1 MFTLLARFGRPYLG
15 QVLAVIAL
23 QLLTVGAI
31 LFLPALNAQIIDD
44 GIATGDTGVIWRLG
58 GIMLAVALLQLAAS
72 VSSVW
77 FAAKAAMSIGRDLRA
92 AIFRRVSRFST
103 YQMSKFGPATLIT
116 RATNDVQQLQMV
128 TLMAMSMLVLAP
140 IMAIGGVA
148 MALREDAGLS
158 WLVWVAVPI
167 IVAIMGVAG
176 WKMMP
181 LFRQMQEAIDD
192 VNHTLR
198 EQITGMR
205 VVRAFVREDYETQR
219 FTKANHHLTNLAV
232 GVGKI
237 FVLLFPLISMV
248 LHVATAAVLWFGGL
262 RVADGLVEV
271 GSLTA
276 FMQYLLQILMAVMMA
291 TMIFLMVPRALVAGK
306 RINEVLSTE
315 PELTEGSREADNIRG
330 HLEFR
335 NVSFSYPGADEPVLQ
350 DINFTAAPGQ
360 TVGIIGST
368 GSGKT
373 TLLNLIPRLIDT
385 STGQVL
391 IDGVPV
397 TEFSRQALSDIV
409 GMVPQKAYLFSGT
422 VASNLRFG
430 APTATD
436 DEIWHALETAQAQE
450 FVSARE
456 NGDATNTA
464 TGLTSTIAQGG
475 TDVSGGQRQ
484 RLAIGRTLAAKPKI
498 YLFDDSFSALDATT
512 DAALRDALAEQLTEA
527 TLLIVAQRVA
537 TIKDADRILVLEHGR
552 IVDAGTHD
560 ELMETSGVYQQIVES
575 QVGHG

>member
-1 MFTLLARFGRPYLG
+1 MFKLLVRFGRPYLG
-15 QVLAVIAL
+15 HVLAVIAL

-31 LFLPALNAQIIDD
+31 IFLPTLNAQIIDD

-58 GIMLAVALLQLAAS
+58 TIMLVVAFVQLAAS
-72 VSSVW
+72 VGSVW

-92 AIFRRVSRFST
+92 AIFTRVSTFST
-103 YQMSKFGPATLIT
+103 YQMSQFGPATLIT

-128 TLMAMSMLVLAP
+128 TLMAMNLLVMAP
-140 IMAIGGVA
+140 IMAGGGVI

-219 FTKANHHLTNLAV
+219 FTKANYHLTELAV

-237 FVLLFPLISMV
+237 FVLLFPMISLV
-248 LHVATAAVLWFGGL
+248 LHIATAAVLWFGGL

-291 TMIFLMVPRALVAGK
+291 TMIFLMVPRAMVSAK
-306 RINEVLSTE
+306 RINDVLATE
-315 PELTEGSREADNIRG
+315 PELTEGNLEPAHVTG
-330 HLEFR
+330 QLEFR
-335 NVSFSYPGADEPVLQ
+335 HVSFSYPGADEPVLH
-350 DINFTAAPGQ
+350 DINFTAVPGQ
-360 TVGIIGST
+360 TIGIIGST

-385 STGQVL
+385 STGDVL
-391 IDGVPV
+391 IDDVPV
-397 TEFSRQALSDIV
+397 TEYTRQALADIV
-409 GMVPQKAYLFSGT
+409 GMVPQKAHLFSGT

-430 APTATD
+430 APNATD
-436 DEIWHALETAQAQE
+436 DEVWRALETAQARQ
-450 FVSARE
+450 FVAVRE
-456 NGDATNTA
+456 TAGA
-464 TGLTSTIAQGG
+464 TGLDSTISQGG
-475 TDVSGGQRQ
+475 SDVSGGQRQ
-484 RLAIGRTLAAKPKI
+484 RLAIGRAVASQPKI

-512 DAALRDALAEQLTEA
+512 DAALRDALAEQLTDA

-537 TIKDADRILVLEHGR
+537 TIKDADHILVLEHGR

-560 ELMETSGVYQQIVES
+560 ELVTTSTVYQQIVES
-575 QVGHG
+575 QVGHV

>member
-1 MFTLLARFGRPYLG
+1 MLKLLARFGRPYLG
-15 QVLAVIAL
+15 HILAVIAL

-44 GIATGDTGVIWRLG
+44 GIAAGDTGVIWSLG
-58 GIMLAVALLQLAAS
+58 GIMLAVAFAQLASAIA
-72 VSSVW
+72 SVW
-77 FAAKAAMSIGRDLRA
+77 FAARSAMSIGRDLRA
-92 AIFRRVSRFST
+92 AIFRRVSRFSS
-103 YQMSKFGPATLIT
+103 YQMSQFGPATLIT

-128 TLMAMSMLVLAP
+128 TLMSLSMLVMAP
-140 IMAIGGVA
+140 IMAAGGVV

-167 IVAIMGVAG
+167 IVVIMIGAG
-176 WKMMP
+176 LKMMP

-205 VVRAFVREDYETQR
+205 VVRAFVRQDYETQR
-219 FTKANHHLTNLAV
+219 FTKANQHLTDLAV

-248 LHVATAAVLWFGGL
+248 LHIATAAVLWFGGM

-291 TMIFLMVPRALVAGK
+291 TMIFLMIPRAMVAAK
-306 RINEVLSTE
+306 RINEVLVTE
-315 PELTEGSREADNIRG
+315 PEHAEGTREADDVAG

-335 NVSFSYPGADEPVLQ
+335 DVSFSYPGADAPVLE
-350 DINFTAAPGQ
+350 DISFTAAPGQ
-360 TVGIIGST
+360 TIGIIGST

-385 STGQVL
+385 SAGQVL
-391 IDGVPV
+391 IDDVDV
-397 TEFSRQALSDIV
+397 TDYSRAALSKIV

-422 VASNLRFG
+422 VASNVRFG
-430 APTATD
+430 APDATD
-436 DEIWHALETAQAQE
+436 DEVWHALETAQAHD
-450 FVSARE
+450 FVTARQTH
-456 NGDATNTA
+456 NA
-464 TGLTSTIAQGG
+464 TGLASAIAQGG

-484 RLAIGRTLAAKPKI
+484 RLAIGRALAAKPKI

-512 DAALRDALAEQLTEA
+512 DAALRDALAEQLTEV
-527 TLLIVAQRVA
+527 TILIVAQRVA
-537 TIKDADRILVLEHGR
+537 TIQNADHILVLEHGR
-552 IVDAGTHD
+552 IVDAGTH
-560 ELMETSGVYQQIVES
+560 EQLVESSTVYQQIVAS
-575 QVGHG
+575 QVGHV

>member
-1 MFTLLARFGRPYLG
+1 MLKLLARFGRPYLG
-15 QVLAVIAL
+15 HILAVIAL

-44 GIATGDTGVIWRLG
+44 GIAAGDTGVIWSLG
-58 GIMLAVALLQLAAS
+58 GIMLAVAFAQLASAIA
-72 VSSVW
+72 SVW
-77 FAAKAAMSIGRDLRA
+77 FAARSAMSIGRDLRA
-92 AIFRRVSRFST
+92 AIFRRVSRFSS
-103 YQMSKFGPATLIT
+103 YQMSQFGPATLIT

-128 TLMAMSMLVLAP
+128 TLMSLSMLVMAP
-140 IMAIGGVA
+140 IMAAGGVV

-167 IVAIMGVAG
+167 IVVIMVGAG
-176 WKMMP
+176 LKMMP

-205 VVRAFVREDYETQR
+205 VVRAFVRQDYETQR
-219 FTKANHHLTNLAV
+219 FTKANQQLTDLAV

-248 LHVATAAVLWFGGL
+248 LHIATAAVLWFGGM

-291 TMIFLMVPRALVAGK
+291 TMIFLMIPRAMVAAK
-306 RINEVLSTE
+306 RINEVLVTE
-315 PELTEGSREADNIRG
+315 PEHAEGTREADDVAG

-335 NVSFSYPGADEPVLQ
+335 DVSFSYPGADAPVLE
-350 DINFTAAPGQ
+350 DISFTAAPGQ
-360 TVGIIGST
+360 TIGIIGST

-385 STGQVL
+385 SAGQVL
-391 IDGVPV
+391 IDDIDVSDY
-397 TEFSRQALSDIV
+397 SRAALSKIV

-422 VASNLRFG
+422 VASNVRFG
-430 APTATD
+430 APDATD
-436 DEIWHALETAQAQE
+436 DDVWHALETAQAHD
-450 FVSARE
+450 FVTARQTHNAAGLASA
-456 NGDATNTA
+456 
-464 TGLTSTIAQGG
+464 IAQGG

-484 RLAIGRTLAAKPKI
+484 RLAIGRALAAKPKI

-512 DAALRDALAEQLTEA
+512 DAALRDALAEQLTQV
-527 TLLIVAQRVA
+527 TILIVAQRVA
-537 TIKDADRILVLEHGR
+537 TIQNADHILVLEHGR
-552 IVDAGTHD
+552 IVDGGTH
-560 ELMETSGVYQQIVES
+560 EQLVESSTVYQQIVAS
-575 QVGHG
+575 QVGHV

>member
-1 MFTLLARFGRPYLG
+1 MLKLLARFGRPYLG
-15 QVLAVIAL
+15 HILAVIAL

-44 GIATGDTGVIWRLG
+44 GIAAGDTGVIWSLG
-58 GIMLAVALLQLAAS
+58 GIMLAVAFAQLASAIA
-72 VSSVW
+72 SVW
-77 FAAKAAMSIGRDLRA
+77 FAARSAMSIGRDLRA
-92 AIFRRVSRFST
+92 AIFRRVSRFSS
-103 YQMSKFGPATLIT
+103 YQMSQFGPATLIT

-128 TLMAMSMLVLAP
+128 TLMSLSMLVMAP
-140 IMAIGGVA
+140 IMAAGGVV

-167 IVAIMGVAG
+167 IVVIMIGAG
-176 WKMMP
+176 LKMMP

-205 VVRAFVREDYETQR
+205 VVRAFVRQDYETQR
-219 FTKANHHLTNLAV
+219 FTKANQHLTDLAV

-237 FVLLFPLISMV
+237 FVLLFPLISLV
-248 LHVATAAVLWFGGL
+248 LHIATAAVLWFGGM

-291 TMIFLMVPRALVAGK
+291 TMIFLMIPRAMVAAK
-306 RINEVLSTE
+306 RINEVLATE
-315 PELTEGSREADNIRG
+315 PELAEGTRDADDVAG

-335 NVSFSYPGADEPVLQ
+335 DVSFSYPGADEPVLE
-350 DINFTAAPGQ
+350 DISFTAAPGQ
-360 TVGIIGST
+360 TIGIIGST

-385 STGQVL
+385 SAGQVL
-391 IDGVPV
+391 IDDVDV
-397 TEFSRQALSDIV
+397 TDYSRAALSKIV

-422 VASNLRFG
+422 VASNVRFG
-430 APTATD
+430 APDATD
-436 DEIWHALETAQAQE
+436 DDVWHALETAQAHD
-450 FVSARE
+450 FVTARQTHNAAGLASA
-456 NGDATNTA
+456 
-464 TGLTSTIAQGG
+464 IAQGG

-484 RLAIGRTLAAKPKI
+484 RLAIGRALAAKPKI

-512 DAALRDALAEQLTEA
+512 DAALRDALAEQLTQV
-527 TLLIVAQRVA
+527 TILIVAQRVA
-537 TIKDADRILVLEHGR
+537 TIQNADHILVLEHGR
-552 IVDAGTHD
+552 IVDAGTH
-560 ELMETSGVYQQIVES
+560 EQLVESSTVYQQIVAS
-575 QVGHG
+575 QVGHV

>member
-58 GIMLAVALLQLAAS
+58 GIMSAVALLQLAAS

-291 TMIFLMVPRALVAGK
+291 TMIFLMVPRAMVAGK

-385 STGQVL
+385 SSGQVL

-430 APTATD
+430 APAASD

-450 FVSARE
+450 FVSVRE
-456 NGDATNTA
+456 SGDAANTA

-512 DAALRDALAEQLTEA
+512 DAALRDALAEQLTDA

-560 ELMETSGVYQQIVES
+560 ELLETSGVYQQIVES

>member
-1 MFTLLARFGRPYLG
+1 MLKLLAHFGRPYLG
-15 QVLAVIAL
+15 QILAVIAL

-44 GIATGDTGVIWRLG
+44 GIASGDTGVIWNLG
-58 GIMLAVALLQLAAS
+58 GIMLAVAFAQLASAIA
-72 VSSVW
+72 SVW
-77 FAAKAAMSIGRDLRA
+77 FAARSAMSIGRDLRA
-92 AIFRRVSRFST
+92 AIFRRVSQFSS
-103 YQMSKFGPATLIT
+103 YQMSQFGPATLIT

-128 TLMAMSMLVLAP
+128 TLMSLSMLVMAP
-140 IMAIGGVA
+140 IMAGGGVV

-167 IVAIMGVAG
+167 IVGIMIGAG
-176 WKMMP
+176 LKMMP

-219 FTKANHHLTNLAV
+219 FTKANQHLTDLAV
-232 GVGKI
+232 GVGKT
-237 FVLLFPLISMV
+237 FVLLFPLISLV
-248 LHVATAAVLWFGGL
+248 LHIATAAVLWFGGM

-291 TMIFLMVPRALVAGK
+291 TMIFLMIPRAMVAAK
-306 RINEVLSTE
+306 RINEVLATE
-315 PELTEGSREADNIRG
+315 PELTEGNHDAADVAG
-330 HLEFR
+330 HLEFK

-350 DINFTAAPGQ
+350 NISFTAAPGQ
-360 TVGIIGST
+360 TIGIIGST

-385 STGQVL
+385 SAGQVL
-391 IDGVPV
+391 IDDVDI
-397 TEFSRQALSDIV
+397 TDYSRAALSKIV

-422 VASNLRFG
+422 VASNVRFG
-430 APTATD
+430 APEATAD
-436 DEIWHALETAQAQE
+436 DVWHALETAQANE
-450 FVSARE
+450 FVTARQTQ
-456 NGDATNTA
+456 NA
-464 TGLTSTIAQGG
+464 TGLESAIAQGG

-484 RLAIGRTLAAKPKI
+484 RLAIGRALAAKPKI

-512 DAALRDALAEQLTEA
+512 DAALRDALAEQLTQA
-527 TLLIVAQRVA
+527 TILIVAQRVA
-537 TIKDADRILVLEHGR
+537 TIQNADHILVLEHGR

-560 ELMETSGVYQQIVES
+560 QLVESSTVYQQIVAS
-575 QVGHG
+575 QVGHV

>member
-1 MFTLLARFGRPYLG
+1 MLKLLARFGRPYLG
-15 QVLAVIAL
+15 HILAVIAL

-44 GIATGDTGVIWRLG
+44 GIAAGDTGVIWSLG
-58 GIMLAVALLQLAAS
+58 GIMLAVAFAQLASAIA
-72 VSSVW
+72 SVW
-77 FAAKAAMSIGRDLRA
+77 FAARSAMSIGRDLRA
-92 AIFRRVSRFST
+92 AIFRRVSRFSS
-103 YQMSKFGPATLIT
+103 YQMSQFGPATLIT

-128 TLMAMSMLVLAP
+128 TLMSLSMLVMAP
-140 IMAIGGVA
+140 IMAAGGVV

-167 IVAIMGVAG
+167 IVVIMVGAG
-176 WKMMP
+176 LKMMP

-205 VVRAFVREDYETQR
+205 VVRAFVRQDYETQR
-219 FTKANHHLTNLAV
+219 FTKANQQLTDLAV

-248 LHVATAAVLWFGGL
+248 LHIATAAVLWFGGM

-291 TMIFLMVPRALVAGK
+291 TMIFLMIPRAMVAAK
-306 RINEVLSTE
+306 RINEVLVTE
-315 PELTEGSREADNIRG
+315 PEHAEGTREADDVAG

-335 NVSFSYPGADEPVLQ
+335 DVSFSYPGADAPVLE
-350 DINFTAAPGQ
+350 DISFTAAPGQ
-360 TVGIIGST
+360 TIGIIGST

-385 STGQVL
+385 SAGQVL
-391 IDGVPV
+391 IDDVDV
-397 TEFSRQALSDIV
+397 TDYSRAALSKIV

-422 VASNLRFG
+422 VASNVRFG
-430 APTATD
+430 APDATD
-436 DEIWHALETAQAQE
+436 DDVWHALETAQAHD
-450 FVSARE
+450 FVTARQTHNAAGLASA
-456 NGDATNTA
+456 
-464 TGLTSTIAQGG
+464 IAQGG

-484 RLAIGRTLAAKPKI
+484 RLAIGRALAAKPKI

-512 DAALRDALAEQLTEA
+512 DAALRDALAEQLTQV
-527 TLLIVAQRVA
+527 TILIVAQRVA
-537 TIKDADRILVLEHGR
+537 TIQNADHILVLEHGR
-552 IVDAGTHD
+552 IVDGGTH
-560 ELMETSGVYQQIVES
+560 EQLVESSTVYQQIVAS
-575 QVGHG
+575 QVGHV

>member
-1 MFTLLARFGRPYLG
+1 MLKLLARFGRPYLG
-15 QVLAVIAL
+15 HILAVIAL

-44 GIATGDTGVIWRLG
+44 GIAAGDTGVIWSLG
-58 GIMLAVALLQLAAS
+58 GIMLAVAFAQLASAIA
-72 VSSVW
+72 SVW
-77 FAAKAAMSIGRDLRA
+77 FAARSAMSIGRDLRA
-92 AIFRRVSRFST
+92 AIFRRVSRFSS
-103 YQMSKFGPATLIT
+103 YQMSQFGPATLIT

-128 TLMAMSMLVLAP
+128 TLMSLSMLVMAP
-140 IMAIGGVA
+140 IMAAGGVV

-167 IVAIMGVAG
+167 IVVIMVGAG
-176 WKMMP
+176 LKMMP

-205 VVRAFVREDYETQR
+205 VVRAFVRQDYETQR
-219 FTKANHHLTNLAV
+219 FTKANQQLTDLAV

-248 LHVATAAVLWFGGL
+248 LHIATAAVLWFGGM

-291 TMIFLMVPRALVAGK
+291 TMIFLMIPRAMVAAK
-306 RINEVLSTE
+306 RINEVLVTE
-315 PELTEGSREADNIRG
+315 PEHAEGTREADDVAG

-335 NVSFSYPGADEPVLQ
+335 DVSFSYPGADAPVLE
-350 DINFTAAPGQ
+350 DISFTAAPGQ
-360 TVGIIGST
+360 TIGIIGST

-385 STGQVL
+385 SAGQVL
-391 IDGVPV
+391 IDDIDV
-397 TEFSRQALSDIV
+397 TDYSRAALSKIV

-422 VASNLRFG
+422 VASNVRFG
-430 APTATD
+430 APDATD
-436 DEIWHALETAQAQE
+436 DDVWHALETAQAHD
-450 FVSARE
+450 FVTARQTHNAAGLASA
-456 NGDATNTA
+456 
-464 TGLTSTIAQGG
+464 IAQGG

-484 RLAIGRTLAAKPKI
+484 RLAIGRALAAKPKI

-512 DAALRDALAEQLTEA
+512 DAALRDALAEQLTQV
-527 TLLIVAQRVA
+527 TILIVAQRVA
-537 TIKDADRILVLEHGR
+537 TIQNADHILVLEHGR
-552 IVDAGTHD
+552 IVDGGTH
-560 ELMETSGVYQQIVES
+560 EQLVESSTVYQQIVAS
-575 QVGHG
+575 QVGHV

>member
-1 MFTLLARFGRPYLG
+1 MFKLLVRFGRPYLG
-15 QVLAVIAL
+15 HVLAVIAL

-31 LFLPALNAQIIDD
+31 LFLPTLNAQIIDD

-58 GIMLAVALLQLAAS
+58 TIMLVVAFVQLAAS
-72 VSSVW
+72 VGSVW

-92 AIFRRVSRFST
+92 AIFTRVSTFST
-103 YQMSKFGPATLIT
+103 YQMSQFGPATLIT

-128 TLMAMSMLVLAP
+128 TLMAMNLLVMAP
-140 IMAIGGVA
+140 IMAGGGVI

-219 FTKANHHLTNLAV
+219 FTKANYHLTELAV

-237 FVLLFPLISMV
+237 FVLLFPMISLV
-248 LHVATAAVLWFGGL
+248 LHIATAAVLWFGGL

-291 TMIFLMVPRALVAGK
+291 TMIFLMVPRAMVSAK
-306 RINEVLSTE
+306 RINDVLATE
-315 PELTEGSREADNIRG
+315 PELTEGNLEPAHVTG
-330 HLEFR
+330 QLEFR
-335 NVSFSYPGADEPVLQ
+335 HVSFSYPGADEPVLH
-350 DINFTAAPGQ
+350 DINFTAVPGQ
-360 TVGIIGST
+360 TIGIIGST

-385 STGQVL
+385 STGDVL
-391 IDGVPV
+391 IDDVPV
-397 TEFSRQALSDIV
+397 TEYTRQALADIV
-409 GMVPQKAYLFSGT
+409 GMVPQKAHLFSGT

-430 APTATD
+430 APNATD
-436 DEIWHALETAQAQE
+436 DEVWRALETAQARQ
-450 FVSARE
+450 FVAVRE
-456 NGDATNTA
+456 TAGA
-464 TGLTSTIAQGG
+464 TGLDSTISQGG
-475 TDVSGGQRQ
+475 SDVSGGQRQ
-484 RLAIGRTLAAKPKI
+484 RLAIGRAVASQPKI

-512 DAALRDALAEQLTEA
+512 DAALRDALAEQLTDA

-537 TIKDADRILVLEHGR
+537 TIKDADHILVLEHGR

-560 ELMETSGVYQQIVES
+560 ELVTTSTVYQQIVES
-575 QVGHG
+575 QVGHV

>member
-1 MFTLLARFGRPYLG
+1 MLKLLARFGRPYLG
-15 QVLAVIAL
+15 HILAVIAL

-44 GIATGDTGVIWRLG
+44 GIAAGDTGVIWSLG
-58 GIMLAVALLQLAAS
+58 GIMLAVAFAQLASAIA
-72 VSSVW
+72 SVW
-77 FAAKAAMSIGRDLRA
+77 FAARSAMSIGRDLRA
-92 AIFRRVSRFST
+92 AIFRRVSRFSS
-103 YQMSKFGPATLIT
+103 YQMSQFGPATLIT

-128 TLMAMSMLVLAP
+128 TLMSLSMLVMAP
-140 IMAIGGVA
+140 IMAAGGVV

-167 IVAIMGVAG
+167 IVVIMIGAG
-176 WKMMP
+176 LKMMP

-205 VVRAFVREDYETQR
+205 VVRAFVRQDYETQR
-219 FTKANHHLTNLAV
+219 FTKANQHLTDLAV

-237 FVLLFPLISMV
+237 FVLLFPLISLV
-248 LHVATAAVLWFGGL
+248 LHIATAAVLWFGGM

-291 TMIFLMVPRALVAGK
+291 TMIFLMIPRAMVAAK
-306 RINEVLSTE
+306 RINEVLATE
-315 PELTEGSREADNIRG
+315 PELAEGTRDADDVAG

-335 NVSFSYPGADEPVLQ
+335 DVSFSYPGADAPVLE
-350 DINFTAAPGQ
+350 DISFTAAPGQ
-360 TVGIIGST
+360 TIGIIGST

-385 STGQVL
+385 SAGQVL
-391 IDGVPV
+391 IDDVDV
-397 TEFSRQALSDIV
+397 TDYSRAALSKIV

-422 VASNLRFG
+422 VASNVRFG
-430 APTATD
+430 APDATD
-436 DEIWHALETAQAQE
+436 DDVWHALETAQAHD
-450 FVSARE
+450 FVTARQTHNAAGLASA
-456 NGDATNTA
+456 
-464 TGLTSTIAQGG
+464 IAQGG

-484 RLAIGRTLAAKPKI
+484 RLAIGRALAAKPKI

-512 DAALRDALAEQLTEA
+512 GAALRDALAEQLTQV
-527 TLLIVAQRVA
+527 TILIVAQRVA
-537 TIKDADRILVLEHGR
+537 TIQNADHILVLEHGR
-552 IVDAGTHD
+552 IVDAGTH
-560 ELMETSGVYQQIVES
+560 EQLVESSTVYQQIVAS
-575 QVGHG
+575 QVGHV

>member
-1 MFTLLARFGRPYLG
+1 MLKLLARFGRPYLG
-15 QVLAVIAL
+15 HILAVIAL

-44 GIATGDTGVIWRLG
+44 GIAAGDTGVIWSLG
-58 GIMLAVALLQLAAS
+58 GIMLAVAFAQLASAIA
-72 VSSVW
+72 SVW
-77 FAAKAAMSIGRDLRA
+77 FAARSAMSIGRDLRA
-92 AIFRRVSRFST
+92 AIFRRVSRFSS
-103 YQMSKFGPATLIT
+103 YQMSQFGPATLIT

-128 TLMAMSMLVLAP
+128 TLMSLSMLVMAP
-140 IMAIGGVA
+140 IMAAGGVV

-167 IVAIMGVAG
+167 IVVIMVGAG
-176 WKMMP
+176 LKMMP

-205 VVRAFVREDYETQR
+205 VVRAFVRQDYETQR
-219 FTKANHHLTNLAV
+219 FTKANQQLTDLAV

-248 LHVATAAVLWFGGL
+248 LHIATAAVLWFGGM

-291 TMIFLMVPRALVAGK
+291 TMIFLMIPRAMVAAK
-306 RINEVLSTE
+306 RINEVLVTE
-315 PELTEGSREADNIRG
+315 PEHAEGTREADDVAG

-335 NVSFSYPGADEPVLQ
+335 DVSFSYPGADAPVLE
-350 DINFTAAPGQ
+350 DISFTAAPGQ
-360 TVGIIGST
+360 TIGIIGST

-385 STGQVL
+385 SAGQVL
-391 IDGVPV
+391 IDDIDV
-397 TEFSRQALSDIV
+397 TDYSRAALSKIV

-422 VASNLRFG
+422 VASNVRFG
-430 APTATD
+430 APDATD
-436 DEIWHALETAQAQE
+436 DDVWHALETAQAHD
-450 FVSARE
+450 FVTARQTHNAAGLASA
-456 NGDATNTA
+456 
-464 TGLTSTIAQGG
+464 IAQGG

-484 RLAIGRTLAAKPKI
+484 RLAIGRALAAKPKI

-512 DAALRDALAEQLTEA
+512 DAALRDALAEQLTEV
-527 TLLIVAQRVA
+527 TILIVAQRVA
-537 TIKDADRILVLEHGR
+537 TIQNADHILVLEHGR
-552 IVDAGTHD
+552 IVDGGTH
-560 ELMETSGVYQQIVES
+560 EQLVESSTVYQQIVAS
-575 QVGHG
+575 QVGHV

>member
-1 MFTLLARFGRPYLG
+1 MLKLLARFGRPYLG
-15 QVLAVIAL
+15 HILAVIAL

-44 GIATGDTGVIWRLG
+44 GIATGDTGVIWSLG
-58 GIMLAVALLQLAAS
+58 GIMLGVAFAQLAAAIA
-72 VSSVW
+72 SVW
-77 FAAKAAMSIGRDLRA
+77 FAARSAMSIGRDLRA
-92 AIFRRVSRFST
+92 AIFRRVSRFSS
-103 YQMSKFGPATLIT
+103 YQMSQFGPATLIT

-128 TLMAMSMLVLAP
+128 TLMSLSMLVMAP
-140 IMAIGGVA
+140 IMAGGGVV

-167 IVAIMGVAG
+167 IIVIMIGAG
-176 WKMMP
+176 LKMMP

-205 VVRAFVREDYETQR
+205 VVRAFVRQDYETQR
-219 FTKANHHLTNLAV
+219 FTKANQHLTDLAV

-248 LHVATAAVLWFGGL
+248 LHIATAAVLWFGGL

-291 TMIFLMVPRALVAGK
+291 TMIFLMIPRAMVAAK
-306 RINEVLSTE
+306 RINEVLATE
-315 PELTEGSREADNIRG
+315 PELTEGNRDADDVAG

-335 NVSFSYPGADEPVLQ
+335 DVSFSYPGADQPVLQ
-350 DINFTAAPGQ
+350 DISFTAAPGQ
-360 TVGIIGST
+360 TIGIIGST

-385 STGQVL
+385 SAGQVL
-391 IDGVPV
+391 IDDVDV
-397 TEFSRQALSDIV
+397 TDYSRAALSKIV

-422 VASNLRFG
+422 VASNVRFG
-430 APTATD
+430 APDATD
-436 DEIWHALETAQAQE
+436 DEVWHALETAQAHD
-450 FVSARE
+450 FVTARQTH
-456 NGDATNTA
+456 NA
-464 TGLTSTIAQGG
+464 TGLASAIAQGG

-484 RLAIGRTLAAKPKI
+484 RLAIGRALAAKPKI

-512 DAALRDALAEQLTEA
+512 DAALRDALAEQLTEV
-527 TLLIVAQRVA
+527 TILIVAQRVA
-537 TIKDADRILVLEHGR
+537 TIQNADHILVLEHGR
-552 IVDAGTHD
+552 IVDAGTH
-560 ELMETSGVYQQIVES
+560 EQLVESSTVYQQIVAS
-575 QVGHG
+575 QVGHV